1 MLSEELQQIETGH
14 RRRQK
19 RTADFGIV
27 CGLLPNSP
35 NPGLVNQSLG
45 ITEESY
51 RFTISSTAQTQTH
64 THTHTHPNAKHTEQF
79 GTMHS
84 KILV

>member
-27 CGLLPNSP
+27 CGLHNSP
-35 NPGLVNQSLG
+35 NPRLVNQLLG

-51 RFTISSTAQTQTH
+51 RFTTSSTAQTQ

-79 GTMHS
+79 GIMHS